1 MRAYASASAI
11 VTDTGSAGEF
21 FTGVRPIETAHRRR
35 AIENLLERAVIPRL
49 LRANPET
56 MSGAAPEFA
65 RVDVELFMETTLG
78 ADDRATIDY
87 IDRMVAAGAPIDR
100 LYLSLLAPAARLL
113 GERWTADTLD
123 FVQVTTGMTRL
134 QMLLHEFRPR
144 FVGGAS
150 GGSRRA
156 LITPVPGE
164 QHVFGPMMIADYLA
178 RAGWST
184 SWESDTTS
192 AVIARRVRD
201 DAIDLLGLSCAAE
214 RNLSGIERCIKSA
227 RRAARGRQ
235 LAVIVG
241 GSVFDGKPQL
251 AQEVGADATAIDGP
265 HAVAAADRLVPARQ
279 QLQN

>member
-65 RVDVELFMETTLG
+65 RIDVELFAETTL
-78 ADDRATIDY
+78 AANDRATIDY
-87 IDRMVAAGAPIDR
+87 IERMVAAGAPIDR

-150 GGSRRA
+150 DGARRA
-156 LITPVPGE
+156 LIAPAPGE
-164 QHVFGPMMIADYLA
+164 QHVFGPMMVADYFA
-178 RAGWST
+178 RAGWT
-184 SWESDTTS
+184 TIWESNAT
-192 AVIARRVRD
+192 AAAIARRVRED
-201 DAIDLLGLSCAAE
+201 SIDLLGLSCASE
-214 RNLSGIERCIKSA
+214 RHLSALERCIKSA
-227 RRAARGRQ
+227 RRAARGRH
-235 LAVIVG
+235 LAVLVG
-241 GSVFDGKPQL
+241 GCFFDDKQHL
-251 AQEVGADATAIDGP
+251 ATEVGADAIAIDGP
-265 HAVAAADRLVPARQ
+265 RAIAAADRLVPARA